1 MNLIERQQEI
11 IDEFAMV
18 GDWMERY
25 QYLVQLGR
33 MMDPLPDTDKTDDN
47 LIRGCQ
53 SQVWVA
59 VDDSG
64 DTLKF
69 RGGSD
74 AAIVNGLVALTLR
87 VYSDAPA
94 SEIAATEPTFVE
106 AIGLAEHLS
115 PTRSNGLHSL
125 LQRIRAEAASRT

>member
-33 MMDPLPDTDKTDDN
+33 MMDPLPDADKTDDN
-47 LIRGCQ
+47 SIRGCQ

-64 DTLKF
+64 DTLQP
-69 RGGSD
+69 
-74 AAIVNGLVALTLR
+74 VAVAMR
-87 VYSDAPA
+87 
-94 SEIAATEPTFVE
+94 
-106 AIGLAEHLS
+106 
-115 PTRSNGLHSL
+115 RS
-125 LQRIRAEAASRT
+125 

>member
-1 MNLIERQQEI
+1 MNLDERQQEI
-11 IDEFAMV
+11 IDEFSMV

-33 MMDPLPDTDKTDDN
+33 MMDPLDDADKTDAN

-59 VDDSG
+59 VEQNG
-64 DTLKF
+64 DHLKF

-94 SEIAATEPTFVE
+94 AEIAATEPRFVE
-106 AIGLAEHLS
+106 GIGLAEHLS
-115 PTRSNGLHSL
+115 PTRSNGLHSML
-125 LQRIRAEAASRT
+125 KRIREEAAQRI

>member
-1 MNLIERQQEI
+1 
-11 IDEFAMV
+11 MV

-33 MMDPLPDTDKTDDN
+33 MMDPLPDADKTDEN

-53 SQVWVA
+53 SQVWLA

-64 DTLKF
+64 EHLKF

-74 AAIVNGLVALTLR
+74 AAIVNGLVALALR

-94 SEIAATEPTFVE
+94 SDIAATEPSFVE
-106 AIGLAEHLS
+106 GIGLAEHLS
-115 PTRSNGLHSL
+115 PTRSNGLHAL
-125 LQRIRAEAASRT
+125 LQRIRSEAAQRAR